1 MGVSVSAAMAS
12 TTQDSIVKACEWRWH
27 EMAPA
32 LPKMADDEP
41 ATLMKLA
48 VAGLRKRLSNKEF
61 GYTPPASEHRVYVDR
76 LKYEMETLT
85 RTGFCGYFLMVRDLM
100 NHSRETG
107 IPVGP
112 VVVHP
117 PALWWHGASAL
128 PTLTLSV
135 MACCSNVSLTLNV
148 STCRMLI
155 WTLAGPAP

>member
-1 MGVSVSAAMAS
+1 
-12 TTQDSIVKACEWRWH
+12 SIVKACEWRWH
-27 EMAPA
+27 EMAPT

-85 RTGFCGYFLMVRDLM
+85 RLGFCGYFLMVRDLM

-107 IPVGP
+107 
-112 VVVHP
+112 
-117 PALWWHGASAL
+117 
-128 PTLTLSV
+128 
-135 MACCSNVSLTLNV
+135 
-148 STCRMLI
+148 
-155 WTLAGPAP
+155 